1 MPRRRRPKTE
11 ERNWYE
17 FEAVLPSQFYTA
29 KTRGSIQPEK
39 RLMLAVLE
47 DAVGLYLRV
56 PQLVPETEA
65 WIQEDD
71 RSWPYSFVNLCEALE
86 LDRSAVR
93 AALRRRRERRRL
105 AA

>member
-1 MPRRRRPKTE
+1 
-11 ERNWYE
+11 
-17 FEAVLPSQFYTA
+17 
-29 KTRGSIQPEK
+29 
-39 RLMLAVLE
+39 MLAVLE

-65 WIQEDD
+65 WIREDD

-93 AALRRRRERRRL
+93 AALRRQRERRRL